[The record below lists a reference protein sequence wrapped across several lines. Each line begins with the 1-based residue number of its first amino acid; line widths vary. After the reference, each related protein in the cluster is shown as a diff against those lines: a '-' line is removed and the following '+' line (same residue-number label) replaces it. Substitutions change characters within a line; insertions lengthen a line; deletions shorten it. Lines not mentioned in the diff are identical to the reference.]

1 MNTLWLLTAKF
12 ECSPPVTV
20 DALRTIF
27 LSSKSREIPLPLT
40 QQSLGDQYG

>member
-1 MNTLWLLTAKF
+1 MKTLRLLTAKF
-12 ECSPPVTV
+12 EGNPPVTV

-27 LSSKSREIPLPLT
+27 LSSKSREIPSPLT